1 SAADHQ
7 RLPHHAGG
15 GRDRSGF
22 QPASRAGRGGPGVR
36 GAAGLPDGAV
46 AAAPHRHVLP
56 RAHAHR
62 ARVRLARA
70 APLGR
75 DRCHSVQPEATPGGG
90 RMTGMHWTTLV
101 DVPALAARLDDPQ
114 LRLLDA
120 RAVLAD
126 PQAGAAAFA
135 VSHLPRARHADLDRD
150 LSDHDVQGEGR
161 HPLPRAE
168 DFARRVGE
176 WGIAPEHQ
184 VVVYDAGDGS
194 MAAARA
200 WWLLRLLGHARV
212 AVLDG
217 GLAAWRAAGLPESG
231 DGAGAPA
238 PLPPYPSP
246 GYDQARIA
254 TAADVLQR
262 LGEPAGWLLDARG
275 AERFRGEVEP
285 IDPVA
290 GHVPGAVNRPF
301 TLNLRDG
308 RFRPAQEL
316 RAELEP
322 LLHGWAPPDAVL
334 MCGSGVTACHLLLA
348 MEHAGLSG
356 A

>member
-1 SAADHQ
+1 MS
-7 RLPHHAGG
+7 
-15 GRDRSGF
+15 
-22 QPASRAGRGGPGVR
+22 
-36 GAAGLPDGAV
+36 
-46 AAAPHRHVLP
+46 
-56 RAHAHR
+56 
-62 ARVRLARA
+62 
-70 APLGR
+70 
-75 DRCHSVQPEATPGGG
+75 
-90 RMTGMHWTTLV
+90 GMHWTTLV
-101 DVPALAARLDDPQ
+101 DVPALAARLDDPG

-135 VSHLPRARHADLDRD
+135 ASHLPRARHAGLDRD
-150 LSDHDVQGEGR
+150 LSDHGVQGEGR

-168 DFARRVGE
+168 DFARRVGA
-176 WGIAPEHQ
+176 WGIGPEHQ

-356 A
+356 ARVYAGSWSGWIADPSRPVARSAQ